1 MTSTSLNHSI
11 PKPREQPGDEAST
24 TFTSV
29 YEQHSLSVYRYI
41 LSRVGNPEDA
51 HDLTAIVFLKA
62 YKRFSSF
69 RGDAS
74 VISWLIG
81 IARNQI
87 SDHYRG
93 KEPDVALDAIPE
105 LPAKGASPEDSIV
118 QRAELKRVSEALNAL
133 SDDRREALSLRLF
146 ASLSNPEI
154 ADAMER
160 STESVAMLIS
170 RGLSDL
176 RQRLETTNDAE

>member
-1 MTSTSLNHSI
+1 MTSISLSHGI
-11 PKPREQPGDEAST
+11 PKPREQPKDAANT

-69 RGDAS
+69 RGES
-74 VISWLIG
+74 RVVSWLIG

-93 KEPDVALDAIPE
+93 EQPDVALDAIPD
-105 LPAKGASPEDSIV
+105 LPAKGVTPEESIV
-118 QRAELKRVSEALNAL
+118 QRTELKRVSEALNAL
-133 SDDRREALSLRLF
+133 SDDRREAVSLRLF
-146 ASLSNPEI
+146 AGMSNPEI
-154 ADAMER
+154 ADAMGR
-160 STESVAMLIS
+160 SIESVAMLIS

-176 RQRLETTNDAE
+176 RQRLETPE